1 MAGDSTNTNT
11 LDGFSSPVPYRTDA
25 IAAVDDRQ
33 GVHVVSGPS
42 NDVIF
47 VGRSAKTRTRLRQH
61 LTGDRGASVLHK
73 QVGEVLDAEL
83 GRQASKDEIREW
95 LEKCTVAWKYDDNPA
110 PLKARIMDELSPRFN
125 TVYPT
130 TDTEPEQRAAIPN
143 PEDGYMDEN
152 ELIRLTLDS
161 IVDEYR
167 ATGLKEEFATSNAWS
182 QNSDAL
188 QQAMDR
194 LRNSDDL
201 KQFARDLP
209 GLPNLPGWLR
219 QGALRTFIGTLAD
232 RASDPEAAAI
242 VARAFSV
249 PADER
254 EAELKITEL
263 VEMAE
268 GVENLYPGPGFAPLA
283 ASAMWC
289 MVDPDN
295 WPWLSA
301 EAEPVLHIL
310 RLLPRYLPGAGR
322 YLAYRDVVLM
332 ASSSAPETTFAL
344 AKAGE
349 RGSRSVSSGIYQRL
363 KENSELLKAWY
374 ESEAYPSEEA
384 SKRAARNI
392 EAVLGEFD
400 LFAKGMNEVIAE
412 RLVRELV
419 TSKTDPR
426 VAFEMHMPSRADG
439 YAIFT
444 IEKNMTM
451 PSIRVWATP
460 SGLAVGAHFGSQK
473 AYAESMEAAEKLVED
488 LPPDMEFFSVQPH
501 REGDRL
507 RPAGREP
514 IRGELFVGRWFEG
527 GLTGPEVGEKT
538 IEVVGELQ
546 STFDRMVRSVG
557 ELPSTAEAADD
568 ELSELYE
575 KFISVTGYPTEA
587 DRTNKSEREQMAEVL
602 SEEGLLAFDVH
613 EFRRIF
619 NTARYGSP
627 GPQSI
632 LNASLS
638 QMSAEELDLFANNV
652 EFLLR
657 GSMPL
662 PDRIDAL
669 MPTGDRGVRG
679 FGEAVIT
686 KLLAIDRPD
695 EIIPIFVYRGPKGK
709 GRMLSLLELREP
721 ELDTAEV
728 GERLIRSNE
737 ILRNRLA
744 PLFGEDMLGMSR
756 FLYWLSERDP
766 DVDQGD
772 ETDHI
777 GNLADT
783 VLVDREFLDELA
795 HLLGDK
801 GQLIFYGPP
810 GTGKTFLARELVK
823 ALAPDP
829 AQRMLVQF
837 HPSTSYEDF
846 FEGFRPET
854 DAQGRLTY
862 RLVKGPLI
870 LLADRARDNPSKN
883 YMLVIDEI
891 NRANLPKVF
900 GELLF
905 LLEYRDESIRSLYRP
920 DEPFELPKNLHIVGT
935 MNTADRSIALI
946 DAAMRRRFHFIPF
959 FPNEGPMADLL
970 SRWLAAHDEPDW
982 VSALLNM
989 VNDELRE
996 RLGGPHLQIG
1006 PSHFMRA
1013 GIGKDGDLERIWTYS
1028 VYPYIEEQLYG
1039 DQGAINQFTYE
1050 SVRKRFDQKFAP
1062 AEAAEEDNDDDSPP
1076 GME

>member
-1 MAGDSTNTNT
+1 
-11 LDGFSSPVPYRTDA
+11 
-25 IAAVDDRQ
+25 
-33 GVHVVSGPS
+33 
-42 NDVIF
+42 
-47 VGRSAKTRTRLRQH
+47 
-61 LTGDRGASVLHK
+61 
-73 QVGEVLDAEL
+73 
-83 GRQASKDEIREW
+83 
-95 LEKCTVAWKYDDNPA
+95 
-110 PLKARIMDELSPRFN
+110 MDE
-125 TVYPT
+125 T
-130 TDTEPEQRAAIPN
+130 
-143 PEDGYMDEN
+143 
-152 ELIRLTLDS
+152 ELIRLTLDA

-167 ATGLKEEFATSNAWS
+167 LSGLKEEFATRDAWTE
-182 QNSDAL
+182 NSDAL
-188 QQAMDR
+188 QQAIEG
-194 LRNSDDL
+194 LSFSGDL

-219 QGALRTFIGTLAD
+219 QGALRTFIGTLAE
-232 RASDPEAAAI
+232 RATHPEAAAI

-249 PADER
+249 PADEAG
-254 EAELKITEL
+254 AEQKISEL

-268 GVENLYPGPGFAPLA
+268 GVDNLYPGPGFAPLA
-283 ASAMWC
+283 TSAMWC
-289 MVDPDN
+289 MVDPDE

-310 RLLPRYLPGAGR
+310 RLLPRYLSGAER
-322 YLAYRDVVLM
+322 YLANRDLVLM

-344 AKAGE
+344 AKAGD
-349 RGSRSVSSGIYQRL
+349 RGSRSLSPGIYERL
-363 KENSELLKAWY
+363 KENSELLKSWY

-384 SKRAARNI
+384 SKRASRNI

-426 VAFEMHMPSRADG
+426 VAYEMNTPSRADG

-460 SGLAVGAHFGSQK
+460 SGLAIGAHFGSQK
-473 AYAESMEAAEKLVED
+473 AYAVSMEAAEELAED
-488 LPPDMEFFSVQPH
+488 LPPNMEFFSVQPH

-507 RPAGREP
+507 RPSGREP

-538 IEVVGELQ
+538 IEIAGDLQ

-557 ELPSTAEAADD
+557 ELPSVAEAADD
-568 ELSELYE
+568 ELSEQYE
-575 KFISVTGYPTEA
+575 RFISESGYPTEA
-587 DRTNKSEREQMAEVL
+587 DRTDKSEREQMAEFL

-619 NTARYGSP
+619 NTGRYGSP

-657 GSMPL
+657 GSAPL
-662 PDRIDAL
+662 PDRVDAL

-686 KLLAIDRPD
+686 KLLAIDLPD
-695 EIIPIFVYRGPKGK
+695 EIIPVFVYRGPKGK
-709 GRMLSLLELREP
+709 GRMLSLLDLREP

-728 GERLIRSNE
+728 GERLVRSNE

-756 FLYWLSERDP
+756 FLYWLSERDQN
-766 DVDQGD
+766 VDQGED

-777 GNLADT
+777 GNLSDT
-783 VLVDREFLDELA
+783 VLVDREFLDEVVQ
-795 HLLGDK
+795 LLRDK

-862 RLVKGPLI
+862 RLVKGPLV
-870 LLADRARDNPSKN
+870 LLADRARDNPSKE

-935 MNTADRSIALI
+935 MNTADRSIALV

-970 SRWLAAHDEPDW
+970 SRWLAAHGEPDW
-982 VSALLNM
+982 VAALLEM

-996 RLGGPHLQIG
+996 RLGGPHSQIG
-1006 PSHFMRA
+1006 PSHFMRP
-1013 GIGKDGDLERIWTYS
+1013 GIGESSDLERIWTYS

-1039 DQGAINQFTYE
+1039 DQGAIRQFTFE
-1050 SVRKRFDQKFAP
+1050 SVTKRFDQKFAP
-1062 AEAAEEDNDDDSPP
+1062 LEADEEGSDDDSPP
-1076 GME
+1076 GVE